1 MAGRDS
7 DRGDS
12 LDPAACWSALRSF
25 LETHDSPARGHRLTE
40 AAARCALAAAPA
52 LRLPQWLQARFTS
65 GRGANGAAGMAR
77 RGANPAALLSAYL
90 HHDRLEEAARLAL
103 AELGA
108 ATRAG
113 GPAMPERAKHCAA
126 WFPEPAL
133 HATRERLRG
142 VEALAPLGDALE
154 QALEEYRRRADA
166 DGDALAAS
174 A

>member
-1 MAGRDS
+1 M
-7 DRGDS
+7 
-12 LDPAACWSALRSF
+12 RS
-25 LETHDSPARGHRLTE
+25 S
-40 AAARCALAAAPA
+40 
-52 LRLPQWLQARFTS
+52 
-65 GRGANGAAGMAR
+65 
-77 RGANPAALLSAYL
+77 
-90 HHDRLEEAARLAL
+90 AARLAL

>member
-1 MAGRDS
+1 
-7 DRGDS
+7 
-12 LDPAACWSALRSF
+12 
-25 LETHDSPARGHRLTE
+25 
-40 AAARCALAAAPA
+40 
-52 LRLPQWLQARFTS
+52 
-65 GRGANGAAGMAR
+65 
-77 RGANPAALLSAYL
+77 
-90 HHDRLEEAARLAL
+90 
-103 AELGA
+103 
-108 ATRAG
+108 
-113 GPAMPERAKHCAA
+113 MPERAKHCAA